1 MPFIGSLRPA
11 VNLRM
16 PFKTTRSNDVRPVH
30 LTEDHHGGMQKSFS
44 IRLRGKL
51 AAKAVHNDQTKSAWC
66 QDHCTVSRKDEP
78 CTPDESIPESLVGA
92 GKALSAMEV
101 KMRRQLLGGRIRKE
115 FQWTTPDTPFVRMAS
130 SDQYAERTQTVII
143 LDWDDTLFPTTYVR
157 NGLGLSIRKPLKNQ
171 DLSAREMSQVQ
182 EQLGGAAAAACSF
195 LELACACGQV
205 VIVTLAQ
212 RPWVTD
218 SCRYFYP
225 GVAELIERLG
235 IQVVYAQ
242 EGRHVVPRQS
252 NTMAP
257 EQFQNFWVEVKG
269 KAIAK
274 ALQEFYSQYEG
285 QSWKNVISLG
295 DSDFERYGTMAATMQ
310 YASVHGLVNEKDEV
324 FPTTEAWAASVRRD
338 SVGSV
343 HSQLSVENVEHQI
356 EDSLVRRISWEG
368 NVSGREV
375 KVRTKTFKMMEDPT
389 VEEITTELSMLQEWL
404 PLMVRLNDSFDVD
417 LHSLDN
423 KALINEVESMLRPL
437 QLPTLPNFV
446 DTD

>member
-1 MPFIGSLRPA
+1 
-11 VNLRM
+11 
-16 PFKTTRSNDVRPVH
+16 
-30 LTEDHHGGMQKSFS
+30 
-44 IRLRGKL
+44 
-51 AAKAVHNDQTKSAWC
+51 
-66 QDHCTVSRKDEP
+66 
-78 CTPDESIPESLVGA
+78 
-92 GKALSAMEV
+92 
-101 KMRRQLLGGRIRKE
+101 
-115 FQWTTPDTPFVRMAS
+115 
-130 SDQYAERTQTVII
+130 
-143 LDWDDTLFPTTYVR
+143 
-157 NGLGLSIRKPLKNQ
+157 
-171 DLSAREMSQVQ
+171 
-182 EQLGGAAAAACSF
+182 
-195 LELACACGQV
+195 
-205 VIVTLAQ
+205 VTLAQ